1 MSTLRLV
8 CSSCQPVLIAGTS
21 DKKYRFGVPFKVLSL
36 TPMATCRSSACGTPS
51 PGCSS
56 FLFIFSNIQ
65 FNNLREILPGTF
77 NGSQVSFRTI
87 NLQNNMIEVVH
98 PGAFDGVVHRGFI
111 DLSLNEL
118 ARVKEGSLVTSYSS
132 V

>member
-1 MSTLRLV
+1 MCAL
-8 CSSCQPVLIAGTS
+8 QGTKF
-21 DKKYRFGVPFKVLSL
+21 DKVPNLA
-36 TPMATCRSSACGTPS
+36 PMATVIRVCGTRS

-56 FLFIFSNIQ
+56 FPFIFSNIQ
-65 FNNLREILPGTF
+65 FNNIREILPGTF

-98 PGAFDGVVHRGFI
+98 PGAFDGVVHRGYI
-111 DLSLNEL
+111 DLSLNVL
-118 ARVKEGSLVTSYSS
+118 ARVREGSLVTSYSS